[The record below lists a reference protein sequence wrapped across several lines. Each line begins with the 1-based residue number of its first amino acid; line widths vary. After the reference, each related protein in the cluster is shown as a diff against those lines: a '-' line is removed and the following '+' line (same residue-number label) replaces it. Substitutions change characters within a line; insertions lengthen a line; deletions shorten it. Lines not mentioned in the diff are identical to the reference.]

1 VLHTVGG
8 VVFQRRLRMVSESVH
23 ANSTLVPVRVRDTTV
38 TSPMAGKAVTVVV
51 AAAASASTLFARAVK
66 SAAAVKKVTS
76 LTTTNQRRQ
85 EHALMVKQVSIHTLS
100 LTTSLVNDANAT
112 LRTVSTTTLAVI
124 SDIGV
129 Q

>member
-1 VLHTVGG
+1 
-8 VVFQRRLRMVSESVH
+8 
-23 ANSTLVPVRVRDTTV
+23 
-38 TSPMAGKAVTVVV
+38 MAGKAVTVVV
-51 AAAASASTLFARAVK
+51 AAASASTLFARAVK